1 MQIPKLVINLL
12 TINFNSNDQRKI
24 EILNGDENKGTFL
37 LSGLRMIKGKLNNS
51 KFKTVSSEKSG
62 TN

>member
-37 LSGLRMIKGKLNNS
+37 LSGLRMGKGKLNNS
-51 KFKTVSSEKSG
+51 KLKTISSKKSG
-62 TN
+62 IN